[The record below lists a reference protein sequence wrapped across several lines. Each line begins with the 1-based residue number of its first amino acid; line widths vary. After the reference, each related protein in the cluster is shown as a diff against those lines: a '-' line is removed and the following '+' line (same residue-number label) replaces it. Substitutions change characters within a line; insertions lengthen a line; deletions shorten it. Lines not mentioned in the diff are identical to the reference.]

1 MGRAGSPRHPR
12 LDFARPA
19 LLYYFVPLFLTA
31 FTRASERLSA
41 AREVALARHRGS
53 YDSDDLEAEGQLMVC
68 LRLFVVEVS

>member
-1 MGRAGSPRHPR
+1 VARSSR

-19 LLYYFVPLFLTA
+19 LLYFLVPLFLTA
-31 FTRASERLSA
+31 FTRASVRLSA

-53 YDSDDLEAEGQLMVC
+53 YDSDELEAEGQSMVC